1 MIPFDMVVLALL
13 LASAGLG
20 YLQGAVKELVSL
32 VALVLALAAAILG
45 LRHLEPV
52 IQARLDPDWAAA
64 PLAFVLI
71 FAAAYLLLRFL
82 GNGLSG
88 GVRQARLLNALDR
101 ALGFGFGLVR
111 AILFLGVC
119 NLLFTAATPEG
130 QKPAWLQGS
139 IFYPLTERSAGLIRS
154 LAPKGL
160 DFAGRW
166 APRVGDVVE
175 DALGKTGEGDTGPA
189 GGYENATPPDR
200 DKAAET
206 PW

>member
-1 MIPFDMVVLALL
+1 MIPFDMIVLAIL

-64 PLAFVLI
+64 PLAFLLL

-88 GVRQARLLNALDR
+88 SVRQARLLNALDR

-139 IFYPLTERSAGLIRS
+139 IFYPLTERSAGLIRG

>member
-1 MIPFDMVVLALL
+1 MIPFDIVVLSIL

-64 PLAFVLI
+64 PLAFLLL

-139 IFYPLTERSAGLIRS
+139 IFYPVTERSAGLIRS

-175 DALGKTGEGDTGPA
+175 DALGRTGEGDTGPT

>member
-1 MIPFDMVVLALL
+1 MIPFDIVVLAIL

-32 VALVLALAAAILG
+32 VALVLSVVAAVVG
-45 LRHLEPV
+45 LRFLEPLV
-52 IQARLDPDWAAA
+52 DARLDPDWAAA
-64 PLAFVLI
+64 PLAFLLL
-71 FAAAYLLLRFL
+71 FACAYLGLRLL

-88 GVRQARLLNALDR
+88 GIRQARLLNALDR

-111 AILFLGVC
+111 ATLFLGVC
-119 NLLFTAATPEG
+119 NLLFNAATAEG

-139 IFYPLTERSAGLIRS
+139 VFYPLTERSAGLIRS
-154 LAPKGL
+154 LAPRGL
-160 DFAGRW
+160 DLAGRW
-166 APRVGDVVE
+166 APRVEDAVE
-175 DALGKTGEGDTGPA
+175 DALGGSREGDTGPA